1 MVKTYWNCEDLLET
15 REPTSTL
22 LLTICVPE
30 FRDDASGMKAV
41 LSTLSSILQIFQG
54 PPEKLLELVRVS
66 LSKFETLDWPC
77 GITMPQIME
86 KIVMRFSWCL
96 QRFVEDNIG
105 VSWYS
110 SHGGNYRSNVRIV
123 GQTVDVL
130 VRQQGVDV
138 VKVIFHERVQG
149 ARSPDRRENMEG
161 VHIIPQGRVSEIL
174 G

>member
-1 MVKTYWNCEDLLET
+1 MWYHYATDYGENC
-15 REPTSTL
+15 
-22 LLTICVPE
+22 
-30 FRDDASGMKAV
+30 DAFQLVLAAV
-41 LSTLSSILQIFQG
+41 RGRQHWL
-54 PPEKLLELVRVS
+54 
-66 LSKFETLDWPC
+66 
-77 GITMPQIME
+77 
-86 KIVMRFSWCL
+86 
-96 QRFVEDNIG
+96 
-105 VSWYS
+105 SWYS

-149 ARSPDRRENMEG
+149 VRSPDRRENTEG